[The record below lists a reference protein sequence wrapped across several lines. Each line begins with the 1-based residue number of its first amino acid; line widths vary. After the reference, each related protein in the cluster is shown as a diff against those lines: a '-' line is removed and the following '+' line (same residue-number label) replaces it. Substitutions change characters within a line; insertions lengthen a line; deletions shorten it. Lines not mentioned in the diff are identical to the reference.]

1 MAHKGSSVIA
11 AQTRRLLLIL
21 PSIRIREFLRLRVL
35 VFPEGR
41 AEEFRFALVEG
52 DDEEGG
58 AGFLVI
64 LGILGGDSVDDG
76 EGGEDIALQHA
87 APMVDGV
94 LHRQDAK
101 AAKN

>member
-1 MAHKGSSVIA
+1 MAYKGSSVIA

-64 LGILGGDSVDDG
+64 LGGDSVDDG